1 MKRSVLLL
9 GCTGSIGTQTVDVIR
24 YHADRFSVL
33 GLSCKSDVE
42 TLYAQANEL
51 KPQFVAAEVPL
62 DPKRLPEGT
71 EIFSGPDAAERI
83 AEKVDADITVLAIS
97 GYAALRPLLAAIKHG
112 KRIAIANKESLVCG
126 GALVDAALN
135 AYGAELLQIDSEQ
148 SAIFQALQNGSRDE
162 VERLILTASGG
173 PFFRKTREELKDVT
187 LSDALNHPTWKMGR
201 KITLDSAT
209 LMNKGLEIIEA
220 SRLFHFDA
228 EHISVLIHPQSIV
241 HSMVEYRD
249 GTIMANMSKPDMRLP
264 IQYALT
270 YPLRTESP
278 CEPLKLDLNHPLEFY
293 PADPERFRAIRMAYD
308 VLRADGIM
316 PTVFNGANERAAEAY
331 FAGRIGF
338 IDIEDCVEEALN
350 VVGNTPVDSIET
362 IAAADAAARYAVD
375 RFIGQHK
382 R

>member
-1 MKRSVLLL
+1 MKKEVLLL
-9 GCTGSIGTQTVDVIR
+9 GSTGSIGTQTVDVLKL
-24 YHADRFSVL
+24 HADRFSVI

-42 TLYAQANEL
+42 TLYAQAQALNP
-51 KPQFVAAEVPL
+51 KYAAAEVPL
-62 DPKRLPEGT
+62 DADRLPAGT
-71 EIFSGPDAAERI
+71 EIFCGPDAAERL
-83 AEKVDADITVLAIS
+83 AEAADADVTVLAIS
-97 GYAALRPLLAAIKHG
+97 GYAALRPLLAAIRHG

-126 GALVDAALN
+126 GSLVDAAL
-135 AYGAELLQIDSEQ
+135 AFYGAELLPIDSEQ
-148 SAIFQALQNGSRDE
+148 SAIFQALQNGGRDE

-173 PFFRKTREELKDVT
+173 PFFRKTREELRHVSLD
-187 LSDALNHPTWKMGR
+187 DALCHPTWKMGR

-249 GTIMANMSKPDMRLP
+249 GTIMANLSKPDMRLP

-278 CEPLKLDLNHPLEFY
+278 CEPLKLDLTHPLEFY
-293 PADPERFRAIRMAYD
+293 PADPDRFHAIRMAYD
-308 VLRADGIM
+308 ALRADGIM

-338 IDIEDCVEEALN
+338 IEIEDCVDAALN
-350 VVGNTPVDSIET
+350 AIENRPADSLEA
-362 IAAADAAARYAVD
+362 IAAADRAARYAVD
-375 RFIGQHK
+375 RYIAKNK

>member
-1 MKRSVLLL
+1 MKKEVLLL
-9 GCTGSIGTQTVDVIR
+9 GSTGSIGTQTVDVLKL
-24 YHADRFSVL
+24 HADRFSVM
-33 GLSCKSDVE
+33 GLSCRSDVE
-42 TLYAQANEL
+42 TLYAQAQALNP
-51 KPQFVAAEVPL
+51 KYAAAEVPL
-62 DPKRLPEGT
+62 DPDRLPAGT
-71 EIFSGPDAAERI
+71 ETFCGPDAAERL
-83 AEKVDADITVLAIS
+83 AEAADADVTVLAIS
-97 GYAALRPLLAAIKHG
+97 GYAALRPLLAAIRHG

-126 GALVDAALN
+126 GSLVDAAL
-135 AYGAELLQIDSEQ
+135 AFYGAELLPIDSEQ
-148 SAIFQALQNGSRDE
+148 SAIFQALQNGGRDE

-173 PFFRKTREELKDVT
+173 PFFRKTREELRHVSLD
-187 LSDALNHPTWKMGR
+187 DALCHPTWKMGR

-249 GTIMANMSKPDMRLP
+249 GTIMANLSKPDMRLP

-270 YPLRTESP
+270 YPLRVESP
-278 CEPLKLDLNHPLEFY
+278 CEPLKLDLTHPLEFY
-293 PADPERFRAIRMAYD
+293 PADPDRFHAIRMAYD
-308 VLRADGIM
+308 VLKADGIM

-338 IDIEDCVEEALN
+338 IEIEDCVDAALN
-350 VVGNTPVDSIET
+350 AIENRPADSLEA
-362 IAAADAAARYAVD
+362 IAAADRAARYAVD
-375 RFIGQHK
+375 RYIAKNK